1 MPWYGA
7 IERGLSPL
15 ERYTAVLLGLL
26 AAITIYIAWKGDA
39 VVKMAWLVY
48 LISP

>member
-1 MPWYGA
+1 MPWYNA
-7 IERGLSPL
+7 MEEALRPISPYSTFIL
-15 ERYTAVLLGLL
+15 VVLAL
-26 AAITIYIAWKGDA
+26 ATLYVALRGDA